1 MEETKRLRDELK
13 QAETILI
20 GAGSGLSASA
30 GFTYSGERFQEH
42 FGDFAEKYGIRDMY
56 SGGFYPFSSL
66 EEYWAWWSRQI
77 YLNRYV
83 DVPNPV
89 YQELLNLVKEKD
101 YFVLTTNVD
110 HCFQKAGFDKKRLFY
125 TQGDYGL
132 WQCSKPCHQGTYD
145 NRETVLKMVKEQ
157 KDMRI
162 PTELIPRC
170 PKCGSPMTMNLRCDD
185 TFVEDEGWHQA
196 SERYSQFLRRHQNTR
211 MLLLDLGTGMNTPG
225 IVKYSFWRMTHDW
238 PDATYACL
246 NYGEAYA
253 PDEIKRK
260 SICVNGDIGEI
271 LTALES
277 Q

>member
-1 MEETKRLRDELK
+1 
-13 QAETILI
+13 
-20 GAGSGLSASA
+20 
-30 GFTYSGERFQEH
+30 
-42 FGDFAEKYGIRDMY
+42 
-56 SGGFYPFSSL
+56 
-66 EEYWAWWSRQI
+66 
-77 YLNRYV
+77 
-83 DVPNPV
+83 
-89 YQELLNLVKEKD
+89 
-101 YFVLTTNVD
+101 
-110 HCFQKAGFDKKRLFY
+110 
-125 TQGDYGL
+125 
-132 WQCSKPCHQGTYD
+132 
-145 NRETVLKMVKEQ
+145 MVKEQ
-157 KDMRI
+157 KCMRI

-260 SICVNGDIGEI
+260 SICVNGDIGDI
-271 LTALES
+271 LTALEA